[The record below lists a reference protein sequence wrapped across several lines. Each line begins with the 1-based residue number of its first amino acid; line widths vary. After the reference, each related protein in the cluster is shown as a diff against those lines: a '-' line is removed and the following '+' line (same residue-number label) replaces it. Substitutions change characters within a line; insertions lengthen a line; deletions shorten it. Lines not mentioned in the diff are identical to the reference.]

1 MDLMDVTDVM
11 DLMDVTDVMD
21 LMDVTDVMGVMD
33 VTDVM
38 GVMVVTVVIDVM
50 DVMDVIDVTDVMGV
64 YRALSSAARLCP
76 NGMACPDNHF
86 SFSIQSGAANV
97 VAPKIC
103 LQNKMVL
110 GTAVRNAGVGINVVI
125 LNGKTGEL
133 IKTGNFDMY
142 AGDVN
147 PLIELLKSIE
157 TGSVVMMASYDE
169 PASKLTD
176 EARKLIAELGSSK
189 VQALGFRDNWVFVG
203 GKGAAMDSGF
213 EKYKKNDRA
222 SNKYEDWPEILELK
236 GCIPRFME

>member
-1 MDLMDVTDVM
+1 MARKNFRNRLLLCVLSLVP
-11 DLMDVTDVMD
+11 VIV
-21 LMDVTDVMGVMD
+21 
-33 VTDVM
+33 
-38 GVMVVTVVIDVM
+38 VVTVVLQRYSDSATA
-50 DVMDVIDVTDVMGV
+50 DWRRSLPDGFDFSNRGNK
-64 YRALSSAARLCP
+64 RLSKPAARLCP

>member
-1 MDLMDVTDVM
+1 
-11 DLMDVTDVMD
+11 MDVTDVMD

-103 LQNKMVL
+103 LQNKMFIRQFVSL
-110 GTAVRNAGVGINVVI
+110 T
-125 LNGKTGEL
+125 GKTGEL

-213 EKYKKNDRA
+213 EKVTKNDRA